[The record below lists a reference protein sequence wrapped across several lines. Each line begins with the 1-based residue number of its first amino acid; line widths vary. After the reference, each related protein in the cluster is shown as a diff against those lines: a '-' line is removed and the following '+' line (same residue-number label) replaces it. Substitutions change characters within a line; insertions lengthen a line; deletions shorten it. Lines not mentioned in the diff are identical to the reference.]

1 MFDDFL
7 CEFCGQE
14 DREVKE
20 PPCTRPA
27 KRRAVEV
34 QQAIAPVITKT
45 ADVVVKAWV
54 DPLLRAAKPHL
65 ARLGSQRRKLVVSS
79 GCSGTGAP
87 TLVLKACAL
96 FVDNVV
102 SRR

>member
-20 PPCTRPA
+20 RPCSWPA
-27 KRRAVEV
+27 KCRAVEV
-34 QQAIAPVITKT
+34 QQAVAPVIIKKT

-54 DPLLRAAKPHL
+54 DPLLDAAKPYL
-65 ARLGSQRRKLVVSS
+65 ARMGPQRRKLVVSS

-87 TLVLKACAL
+87 TLVLKACAQ
-96 FVDNVV
+96 FD
-102 SRR
+102 